1 MIMYQLSVTRW
12 QIYPDASDGSV
23 VRPRAD
29 GLQGSGRQHGDVAH
43 RQDFHQVRLEI
54 ASLYLFE
61 ALVLDNGFTRASAS
75 IFSLPFLVRQLIQDL

>member
-12 QIYPDASDGSV
+12 QIYPDASDGPV

-43 RQDFHQVRLEI
+43 RQDFHQVRLEK
-54 ASLYLFE
+54 APLYLFV
-61 ALVLDNGFTRASAS
+61 ALVLDNGFTRTSAS
-75 IFSLPFLVRQLIQDL
+75 IFSLCLFW